1 MSNRLTHRLPLIYDN
16 NKHEDMVFSNVAG
29 SIDINIFKRMRG
41 NGRSGKEQGGGGGT
55 GRRIKQDA
63 KLRSLRCISNK
74 RLIARKKNNSKLG
87 KRKQKSSYF

>member
-55 GRRIKQDA
+55 
-63 KLRSLRCISNK
+63 
-74 RLIARKKNNSKLG
+74 
-87 KRKQKSSYF
+87 